1 MKMRVRTI
9 LLKYMKNSC
18 KGLLVA
24 VFCLVSWVAHAQT
37 QGQVVDK
44 IVAKVDNY
52 IALKSELDLAYLEL
66 QSRGQLANVT
76 RCDVLRN
83 LVQNKLMLAKAEI
96 DSITV
101 TDAEVSRELDR
112 RMQYMVAQLG
122 GEEEIERYYNKPIA
136 QFKEELRGR
145 MREQLLTSR
154 MEEHITQ
161 DVTITPAE
169 VRRFF
174 NNIPAD
180 SLPFFSTEVTVGHI
194 VRLPVVNKE
203 QKEKVRKQLL
213 DIRRRILDQE
223 VTFQEMAKE
232 YSEDPGSAANG
243 GELGFWKRGELAP
256 QFEATALRMKPG
268 DISQPVET
276 EFGFHLIQL
285 IERRGNTYNSRH
297 ILIKPSS
304 SETDIKEAEQYL
316 DSLRTV
322 IQSGKISFAKAAKE
336 YSEDK
341 TTQPSGGYFV
351 DASGAQRIS
360 VEDIDPS
367 LYFVIDTMQV
377 GNITKPI
384 PYRTADGKSA
394 VRIVYYKSKVSPHEA
409 NLLDDYQ
416 KLQAAALNEK
426 KSRIVERW
434 FNDAVR
440 EVFIDIDPEFDTCNI
455 AN

>member
-1 MKMRVRTI
+1 
-9 LLKYMKNSC
+9 MKNSC
-18 KGLLVA
+18 KGLLLA
-24 VFCLVSWVAHAQT
+24 AFCLGSWAAQAQT
-37 QGQVVDK
+37 NGQVIDK

-52 IALKSELDLAYLEL
+52 VALKSELELAYLEL
-66 QSRGQLANVT
+66 QSRGKFGST
-76 RCDVLRN
+76 SKCDVLRN

-96 DSITV
+96 DSVTV

-122 GEEEIERYYNKPIA
+122 GEEEIERYYNKPIG

-154 MEEHITQ
+154 MEDHITK

-169 VRRFF
+169 VSKFF
-174 NNIPAD
+174 SQIPAD
-180 SLPFFSTEVTVGHI
+180 SLPFFSTEVTVGHL
-194 VRLPVVNKE
+194 VKLPVINKA
-203 QKEKVRKQLL
+203 QKEKVRQQLS
-213 DIRRRILDQE
+213 DIRQRILNQE
-223 VTFQEMAKE
+223 ATFQEMAKE

-276 EFGFHLIQL
+276 EFGFHIIQL

-297 ILIKPSS
+297 ILIKPNS
-304 SETDIKEAEQYL
+304 SEADIHEAELYL

-341 TTQPSGGYFV
+341 TTQSSGGYFV
-351 DASGAQRIS
+351 DPSGAQRIS

-367 LYFVIDTMQV
+367 LYFVIDTMKV
-377 GNITKPI
+377 GTITKPI

-416 KLQAAALNEK
+416 KLQAAALNAK
-426 KSRIVERW
+426 KNKIVARW

-440 EVFIDIDPEFDTCNI
+440 EVFIDIDPEYNNCNI
-455 AN
+455 ANANQ